1 MLERGERA
9 RLETLT
15 QRLATLIWLRVAA
28 LRTELSIGSVDFA
41 RLGLV
46 SMGVGLQ
53 SLVLMS
59 PGHFRPAGSF
69 FFAGFVAAGTLGS
82 LALCLVATT
91 QLETWTTVRVRQG
104 LSVAALLVLA
114 VFSVMGV
121 QRAAS
126 GVHAFVDGRPYN
138 NDGAVMDVYAAQRV
152 LQGHNPYAKT
162 NIVQALAALNAP
174 ATTTTPL
181 MDGQFRGST
190 AYPAEG
196 AVQQVFMNV
205 LDHRV
210 RPGVPV
216 PPEFESKYNYPAG
229 SFLFVLPFIGV
240 GINDLRFLYV
250 LFLGLIGVY
259 LWQKMPRSLRVLVP
273 LLLLADLPLI
283 TLTTG
288 GQPDTMYGFFLLL
301 GLAEWRSPWLSPVA
315 MGVAVGTKQLAWFFL
330 PFYLLLIA
338 RELGLKEAARR
349 SGGILGIFLLL
360 NAPFIL
366 ESPSSYVSSIAG
378 PMTDPMFPLG
388 IGFIALFVSGVLPML
403 PKIAF
408 TLAQLA
414 AWSGGLAAFIRRGAL
429 PAASIAVLG
438 ALPLFFAWRS
448 LVNYFYLVPLLAL
461 GIALASRQR
470 SQRLA

>member
-9 RLETLT
+9 RRQTLT
-15 QRLATLIWLRVAA
+15 ERLATRIWLNVVA
-28 LRTELSIGSVDFA
+28 LRTEVSIGSVDFA

-46 SMGVGLQ
+46 SMAVGLQ

-69 FFAGFVAAGTLGS
+69 FFAAFVAVGTLGS
-82 LALCLVATT
+82 LALCLAATT
-91 QLETWTTVRVRQG
+91 RLEQWSNVRLRQG
-104 LSVAALLVLA
+104 LSIAALLVLA

-138 NDGAVMDVYAAQRV
+138 NDGAVMDVYAAQRA
-152 LQGHNPYAKT
+152 LHGHDPYEKT

-174 ATTTTPL
+174 STTTTPL

-190 AYPAEG
+190 SYPAEG

-205 LDHRV
+205 LDHRW

-229 SFLFVLPFIGV
+229 SFLFVLPFV
-240 GINDLRFLYV
+240 GIGIHDLRFLYV
-250 LFLGLIGVY
+250 LFLGLIGLY
-259 LWQKMPRSLRVLVP
+259 LWQKMPKPLRVLVP
-273 LLLLADLPLI
+273 LLLLADLPLV
-283 TLTTG
+283 TLTAG

-301 GLAEWRSPWLSPVA
+301 GLAEWRSPWLSPIA

-330 PFYLLLIA
+330 PFYVLLIA
-338 RELGLKEAARR
+338 REYGLREAARR
-349 SGGILGIFLLL
+349 SGGIAGIFLLL

-378 PMTDPMFPLG
+378 PMSDPMFPLG
-388 IGFIALFVSGVLPML
+388 IGTIALFVSGYLPML
-403 PKIAF
+403 PKVAF
-408 TLAQLA
+408 TLAEMT
-414 AWSGGLAAFIRRGAL
+414 AWVGGLAAFARGRAL
-429 PAASIAVLG
+429 PAACIAVLG

-448 LVNYFYLVPLLAL
+448 LVNYFFLVPLLAL

-470 SQRLA
+470 TRSLA